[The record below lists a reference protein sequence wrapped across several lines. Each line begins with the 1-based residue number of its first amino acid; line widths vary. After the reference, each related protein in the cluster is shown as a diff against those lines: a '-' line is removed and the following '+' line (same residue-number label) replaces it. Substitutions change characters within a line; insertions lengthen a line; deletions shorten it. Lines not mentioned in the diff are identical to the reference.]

1 MNMPLAHLL
10 MLQVGQ
16 EHLAGVESNGL
27 DWTTLDIIAE
37 MDAEKAERERAA
49 GGMTRG

>member
-16 EHLAGVESNGL
+16 EHLAGVEGSGP
-27 DWTTLDIIAE
+27 DWSTLDVMAE

-49 GGMTRG
+49 GAP